1 MIACLPCRPC
11 SFVVVVVIVVVVVV
25 MVAVVVVVAAAVQAS
40 ARLCV
45 SVWHSAALA
54 LTRSDR
60 DGGAPRAGPGR
71 AAGVTA

>member
-1 MIACLPCRPC
+1 MVAVVAVVA
-11 SFVVVVVIVVVVVV
+11 VVV
-25 MVAVVVVVAAAVQAS
+25 VVVVVAAAVQAS

-60 DGGAPRAGPGR
+60 DGGGRGAP
-71 AAGVTA
+71 